1 MYRPSYNFTKAV
13 EALTVPMYSLRVADA
28 TISEFASPLTNR
40 RTDEYGG
47 HLENRLRLPLEVAE
61 LIRKAWDKPL
71 FYRVSASDWLEN
83 VEGPEK
89 KGSSSGEKEE
99 WAWWGL
105 EQTTILT
112 QKLADIGIDLIDVS
126 SGGND
131 LRGQIAVGP
140 SYRMSSIHDLI
151 RVGRVRIHADKSRR
165 GPLRLAHQEARQEH
179 PRRHGGYHHRGT
191 SSRGYTPAWRRRRRP
206 PREAGPSGH

>member
-1 MYRPSYNFTKAV
+1 
-13 EALTVPMYSLRVADA
+13 MYSLSVADTA
-28 TISEFASPLTNR
+28 FSEFASPLTNR

-47 HLENRLRLPLEVAE
+47 NLENRLRLPLEVAE

-89 KGSSSGEKEE
+89 GASSNEKDE

-140 SYRMSSIHDLI
+140 SYRMSSIHDMI
-151 RVGRVRIHADKSRR
+151 RVGRVEVCADKSRR

-179 PRRHGGYHHRGT
+179 PRRHGRNHHGSA
-191 SSRGYTPAWRRRRRP
+191 SSRGHPPAWRRRCRP
-206 PREAGPSGH
+206 PREAGPSGL